1 MNKLFQDLLRQAR
14 LRALPQLE
22 RSAKGFIEDV
32 STPVVRSVGSIP
44 DQLTRPT
51 KQFVQQLISPKT
63 FISHGKANDLM
74 RQQVGSSSPTIWSH
88 DGLLPQ
94 RPLDPAQQFLQE
106 YGSNITSG
114 AQRTAASLRPGP
126 TSAQFP
132 LNDPLTLLQGKAQYL
147 QRQAQAGLN
156 TSQGILRNLQS
167 IGPTALNPLA
177 ARTPTTLLGKIGQ
190 FFNPLSRANAGGIAA
205 GLVIDNFLP
214 ESMRDTASVGLFTPG
229 RLPVKV
235 LSAGLY
241 DTFLNP
247 RNAGVGLGNG
257 TLEANA
263 PEVYARQQALRNS
276 QGQSQQRPVGS
287 LSILNGNEVAWRG
300 PDLGWQRTY
309 SEGAN
314 PPPPAP
320 GPLQDLSSGRQ
331 AGQVGSSV
339 ISNGAGVPAQRS
351 DVINRALSQE
361 VLNAAQQFSAPA
373 NVPLPAFYEGQQQLG
388 RSMMQNGTLVS
399 QLQELGGAP
408 GMTPENLKTWAEK
421 NPALA
426 YRELLKRRG
435 VQ

>member
-1 MNKLFQDLLRQAR
+1 MNKLFQQLLRQAKA
-14 LRALPQLE
+14 RALPELE
-22 RSAKGFIEDV
+22 RGAKGFIEDLAA
-32 STPVVRSVGSIP
+32 PVVRSVGSIP
-44 DQLTRPT
+44 DQLARPT
-51 KQFVQQLISPKT
+51 KKWVQQVISPAT
-63 FISHGKANDLM
+63 FNRYGNADTLM
-74 RQQVGSSSPTIWSH
+74 RQQVGRTTPSVWSL
-88 DGLLPQ
+88 DARLAQ
-94 RPLDPAQQFLQE
+94 RLDPAQRFLQE
-106 YGSNITSG
+106 YGTGNIPE
-114 AQRTAASLRPGP
+114 AA
-126 TSAQFP
+126 AFI
-132 LNDPLTLLQGKAQYL
+132 
-147 QRQAQAGLN
+147 RQAQGGIKEGIQTGMD
-156 TSQGILRNLQS
+156 TSRGILRKLQG

-177 ARTPTTLLGKIGQ
+177 ARTPTTLLGKTGQ

-205 GLVIDNFLP
+205 GLAVDNLLP
-214 ESMRDTASVGLFTPG
+214 ESMRDTANVGLFTPG
-229 RLPVKV
+229 PLPVKV

-263 PEVYARQQALRNS
+263 PEVYVRQQALRNS

-314 PPPPAP
+314 PPPSAP
-320 GPLQDLSSGRQ
+320 GSLQSLSSGRQ
-331 AGQVGSSV
+331 AGQVGSNV

-361 VLNAAQQFSAPA
+361 ILNAAQQFNAPT
-373 NVPLPAFYEGQQQLG
+373 NIPLPAYYEGQQQLG
-388 RSMMQNGTLVS
+388 RSMMQDGTLVS